1 MADAP
6 MPLDPATLAQL
17 RELER
22 SGSPGFVSELADL
35 FIRQADEQLA
45 IFRRCGAVR
54 DAAGLAR
61 AAHTLKG
68 SCGSIGALPMMELCR
83 QLEVAARATGWAEVE
98 PLTGQ
103 IEREFARVRGALERE
118 KNGP

>member
-6 MPLDPATLAQL
+6 APLDPTTVAQL

-22 SGSPGFVSELADL
+22 SGSPGFFGELADL
-35 FIRQADEQLA
+35 FVRQTDEQLRVL
-45 IFRRCGAVR
+45 RRCGEGR
-54 DAAGLAR
+54 DGPGLTR

-83 QLEVAARATGWAEVE
+83 RLEAVARASGWGEVV
-98 PLTGQ
+98 PLVGQ
-103 IEREFARVRGALERE
+103 IEREFVRVRGALEAE
-118 KNGP
+118 KNVR